1 MSFLSK
7 AKKSFR
13 EDWTSFPF
21 ILITS
26 IGFILAAIDFIFLQ
40 NLKFQFFALIGL
52 AFVII
57 GGYLKMKA
65 RLELKKK
72 AGFDNLRSTS
82 RLQIVEGHKLIKD
95 GLYKYIRHPLYLG
108 EILRNFGIVSIFSS
122 VYGILFIMIGT
133 IFLLFR
139 INAEEGM
146 LVEAFGSDYE
156 DYKRK
161 TKRLIPYI
169 Y

>member
-1 MSFLSK
+1 MSK
-7 AKKSFR
+7 VKKSFR
-13 EDWTSFPF
+13 EDWTVLPI

-26 IGFILAAIDFIFLQ
+26 IGFIVTAIDFIFLQ
-40 NLKFQFFALIGL
+40 NLKFQFFGLIGL

-57 GGYLKMKA
+57 GGFLRTKA

-72 AGFDNLRSTS
+72 AGFDSLVSTT
-82 RLQIVEGHKLIKD
+82 RLQIVEGHQLVKD
-95 GLYKYIRHPLYLG
+95 GLNKHLRHPVYLG
-108 EILRNFGIVSIFSS
+108 EILRNCMHA
-122 VYGILFIMIGT
+122 LFIRVGT

-139 INAEEGM
+139 INAEEKM

-156 DYKRK
+156 DYKRE
-161 TKRLIPYI
+161 TKRLVPNI